1 MARFK
6 ISARYIR
13 NFVFGVEDG
22 EMKTAIKLYYGSVDV
37 GVVESILGKM
47 EVPSREYEPAEWRKE
62 QVLKRFKGRKSG
74 DKFVPIFTINDVL
87 GRHVGHKID
96 DKIDDV
102 GFILTN
108 NGVIVGYGQD
118 ITSGEKL
125 MMTDW
130 EKIMDKDDGQRLID
144 GGVAVDW
151 YPDAENAIKTADGK
165 IHIIDVGYL
174 KINVVNE
181 VVDYWNGVK
190 SLNDGSS

>member
-1 MARFK
+1 MKF
-6 ISARYIR
+6 SFLGFGVQG
-13 NFVFGVEDG
+13 FVFGVEDG